1 MSIQFA
7 TQRLLDSVW
16 TLAYKWRDGKVEIVA
31 YDREEAVGYKYEYDL
46 PQCKLIEQDDRTVT
60 HVRLRKHRSFDYCWG
75 EDAGETFEVVNPAH
89 VFSYSK

>member
-31 YDREEAVGYKYEYDL
+31 YDREEAVGY
-46 PQCKLIEQDDRTVT
+46 
-60 HVRLRKHRSFDYCWG
+60 
-75 EDAGETFEVVNPAH
+75 
-89 VFSYSK
+89 